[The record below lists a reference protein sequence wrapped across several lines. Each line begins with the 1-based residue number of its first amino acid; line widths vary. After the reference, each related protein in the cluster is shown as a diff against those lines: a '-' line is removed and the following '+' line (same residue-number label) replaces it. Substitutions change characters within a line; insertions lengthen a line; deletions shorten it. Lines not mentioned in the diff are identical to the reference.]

1 MAESSNDQRYLA
13 ESRTTLL
20 IVFYA
25 IPIFLELLSTGL
37 RLLAKIKTESK
48 KHLAFDDY
56 LMIWATTV
64 AVAECTA
71 GLIYGAPYGLGRHLE
86 AVSIADLRMFMM
98 GNYIFSHFY
107 NVAIAS
113 TKLSVLALY
122 YRIFIMRTFR
132 SFIIGTAVFVTL
144 WMITMEVVLGFECR
158 PIQAWWYAVDGTCL
172 DLVAFAYF
180 TNITN
185 LVADMWIF
193 TMPIPVIL
201 RLKANSNKKLG
212 LVFLFSVGLGTCGI
226 SAARLAFV
234 FSQGSADITWDE
246 VPLGI
251 LSAWEP
257 CGGIL
262 CANLP
267 IIYGAFFRTTN
278 PNKSSSAAPN
288 STQQS
293 NQSSHREWVR
303 LNNSSISQGEYASTQ
318 PLRSLGPN

>member
-1 MAESSNDQRYLA
+1 MAESSDDQKYLA
-13 ESRTTLL
+13 ILENDTFDKCIVGLVYGKKPSIQNDEQAGDWRT
-20 IVFYA
+20 V
-25 IPIFLELLSTGL
+25 
-37 RLLAKIKTESK
+37 
-48 KHLAFDDY
+48 
-56 LMIWATTV
+56 
-64 AVAECTA
+64 
-71 GLIYGAPYGLGRHLE
+71 GAPYGLGRHQE
-86 AVSIADLRMFMM
+86 ALSIADLRMFMM

-107 NVAIAS
+107 DVAIAS

-132 SFIIGTAVFVTL
+132 SFVIGTAVFVTL

-158 PIQAWWYAVDGTCL
+158 PIQAWWYAADGICI

-201 RLKANSNKKLG
+201 RLKANSNKELG

-267 IIYGAFFRTTN
+267 MIYGAFFRTTN
-278 PNKSSSAAPN
+278 PPKSSSAAPN

-293 NQSSHREWVR
+293 NQNSQREWVR
-303 LNNSSISQGEYASTQ
+303 LNNSSISQDECASM
-318 PLRSLGPN
+318 